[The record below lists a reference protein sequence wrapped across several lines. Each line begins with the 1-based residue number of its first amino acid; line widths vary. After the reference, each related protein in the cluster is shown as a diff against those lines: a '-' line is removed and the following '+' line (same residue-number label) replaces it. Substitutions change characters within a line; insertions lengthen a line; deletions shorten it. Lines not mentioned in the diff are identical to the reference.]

1 MINPRAMQTII
12 TFIHECIRIAGLVI
26 SGTHIKLNNKISQKF
41 GDRSGAF
48 KVYIKITD
56 NKNFRVGVSINHSL
70 NLTKGVKIVRKR
82 RNIALIRH
90 VNIKKE
96 IGFSTVG
103 IDSNS
108 T

>member
-1 MINPRAMQTII
+1 MINPRAMQAII
-12 TFIHECIRIAGLVI
+12 TFIHESIRIAGLVI
-26 SGTHIKLNNKISQKF
+26 SGTHIKLKNKISQKF

-90 VNIKKE
+90 INIKKE
-96 IGFSTVG
+96 FSTVG
-103 IDSNS
+103 VDLNS